1 MTTSLLPET
10 SPPPTGPVRPPL
22 KPVDKE
28 QLLPETP
35 SVPLDNKKD
44 VISPKLQDLCQQNP
58 ITVVRGIATAL
69 KLDLGLFSTKLLQ
82 EEFPCHKVEV
92 STQQKQNP
100 DENVD
105 KTGKPTWICAATKS
119 TSTLTKIATYQ
130 IGTFQENLKDETEK
144 PGTSPAEKEAAKARK
159 LRLQAMRAGHIKFA
173 SIVEL
178 ADARKF
184 RNQHTELVKLPVWL
198 RCVSA
203 SNMLSHI
210 GAQVMGLNTVRLRM
224 KVPGS
229 RVPAFQEVSGF
240 CTVNI
245 NIGPGDC
252 EWFGVADEYADT
264 VKKLCD
270 KHGVDFQNGSWW
282 PNMKDL
288 NDEDIPVYRFL
299 QKPGDLVWVNSGCV
313 HWAQA
318 DGWCNNIEWRVGP
331 LTHLQYKNALERFE
345 WNKMQ
350 YVRPTVPMTALTWNV
365 ARNIRLQDVK
375 LYDMIKYALLQSL
388 KQAALTFE
396 CVKSKGIEVQRQRPT
411 VRRAEL
417 FSASKFCGLCEREVF
432 AVIFVRGEE
441 EGGGGKPL
449 VHCLNCA
456 LKKMPSLK
464 GFVCLEEI
472 RLKELMEIYGNF
484 KPHSVS
490 TQQLPPPPPSP
501 SVNPPSSNAAAAH
514 QAAFSAAATSAS
526 GIASN
531 CFLFSFLFFL
541 TRTQLSN

>member
-1 MTTSLLPET
+1 
-10 SPPPTGPVRPPL
+10 
-22 KPVDKE
+22 
-28 QLLPETP
+28 
-35 SVPLDNKKD
+35 
-44 VISPKLQDLCQQNP
+44 
-58 ITVVRGIATAL
+58 
-69 KLDLGLFSTKLLQ
+69 
-82 EEFPCHKVEV
+82 
-92 STQQKQNP
+92 
-100 DENVD
+100 
-105 KTGKPTWICAATKS
+105 
-119 TSTLTKIATYQ
+119 
-130 IGTFQENLKDETEK
+130 
-144 PGTSPAEKEAAKARK
+144 
-159 LRLQAMRAGHIKFA
+159 
-173 SIVEL
+173 
-178 ADARKF
+178 
-184 RNQHTELVKLPVWL
+184 
-198 RCVSA
+198 
-203 SNMLSHI
+203 
-210 GAQVMGLNTVRLRM
+210 
-224 KVPGS
+224 
-229 RVPAFQEVSGF
+229 
-240 CTVNI
+240 
-245 NIGPGDC
+245 
-252 EWFGVADEYADT
+252 
-264 VKKLCD
+264 
-270 KHGVDFQNGSWW
+270 
-282 PNMKDL
+282 
-288 NDEDIPVYRFL
+288 VYRFL

-472 RLKELMEIYGNF
+472 RLKELMEIYDNF

-526 GIASN
+526 VGGSSGGLTTPTKSPSSGSSSASSSAAAAAAAAAQVAAQHKAAQAAWSAAYSGGGGRSSSQADKVSAASQAATMQAMAAAMGTN
-531 CFLFSFLFFL
+531 MSSMTPAEQATLAAMLQSYGATANMDLG
-541 TRTQLSN
+541 